1 MIHAFLAFFLLQA
14 DANELKDTIRTFTQ
28 AWALVEQNAATA
40 PDANSA
46 IYEGALPSLLR
57 TLDPHSVFFSPAQF
71 EQLKEMQ
78 KSTSKGFG
86 TIVSVLPG
94 RVIVLQALEGAPGA
108 RAGIAAG
115 DEIIAINNY
124 RLDMLTM
131 EQLIGLLGETR
142 RQQAQLWVRRAG
154 SARPLQFTLTP
165 EELASPSVDR
175 AFPLKPGIGFVR
187 ITSFEGETGKQVKAA
202 IEKLGGA
209 SLQGLVLD
217 LRNNPGGLLPSAMET
232 AALFLDPG
240 QLIVSVRGRARQLEE
255 TKVPNDTTPYRF
267 PVAVL
272 INEKT
277 ASASEIVAAALQD
290 HKRGVILGSASFG
303 KGLVQS
309 VYPLSEGTGMA
320 LTTAF
325 YFTPNGRSV
334 QRPLKDGQLSHYTNL
349 GTNAGLRPDREV
361 YPETMTRLRA
371 YLDSTGILTN
381 YATETL
387 AKGLKV
393 DAAFDVSNQ
402 LLDELQLFLSERNVR
417 PSLAEWSTDRE
428 WIRSRLLQ
436 EILNQ
441 ALGVEKGDEVELRR
455 DPAVL
460 QALTAVAQP

>member
-1 MIHAFLAFFLLQA
+1 MIHAFLAFFLFQA
-14 DANELKDTIRTFTQ
+14 NANDLKDTIRTFTQ

-40 PDANSA
+40 TDANSA

-94 RVIVLQALEGAPGA
+94 RVIVLQAMEGAPGA

-124 RLDMLTM
+124 RLDMLNM

-175 AFPLKPGIGFVR
+175 AFLLKPGFGFVR
-187 ITSFEGETGKQVKAA
+187 ITSFEGETGKQVKTA
-202 IEKLGGA
+202 IEKLGGT

-232 AALFLDPG
+232 AALFLNPG
-240 QLIVSVRGRARQLEE
+240 QMIVSVRGRARQLEE
-255 TKVPNDTTPYRF
+255 TRVPNDTSPYRF

-290 HKRGVILGSASFG
+290 HKRGVILGAASFG

-349 GTNAGLRPDREV
+349 GTDAGLRPDREV

-381 YATETL
+381 YATERL
-387 AKGLKV
+387 AKSLKV
-393 DAAFDVSNQ
+393 DATFDISNQ

-417 PSLAEWSTDRE
+417 PSLAEWSADRE

-460 QALTAVAQP
+460 QALTAVTQP

>member
-1 MIHAFLAFFLLQA
+1 MLFQPS
-14 DANELKDTIRTFTQ
+14 ANDLKDTIRTFTQ
-28 AWALVEQNAATA
+28 AWALVEGNAATP

-94 RVIVLQALEGAPGA
+94 RVIVLQALDGAPGA

-124 RLDMLTM
+124 RLDMLNM
-131 EQLIGLLGETR
+131 EQLIALLGETR

-175 AFPLKPGIGFVR
+175 AFLLKPNVGFVR

-240 QLIVSVRGRARQLEE
+240 QIIVSVRGRARQLEE
-255 TKVPNDTTPYRF
+255 TRVPKDNTPYRF
-267 PVAVL
+267 PVAAL

-290 HKRGVILGSASFG
+290 HKRGTILGTASFG

-334 QRPLKDGQLSHYTNL
+334 QRPLQDGQLSHYTHL
-349 GTNAGLRPDREV
+349 GTDAGLRPDFEV
-361 YPETMTRLRA
+361 RPEPMTRLRA

-381 YATETL
+381 YATEAL
-387 AKGLKV
+387 SKGLKV

-402 LLDELQLFLSERNVR
+402 LLDDLQLFLSERNVR
-417 PSLAEWSTDRE
+417 PALAEWSADRE

-460 QALTAVAQP
+460 RALTALVP

>member
-1 MIHAFLAFFLLQA
+1 MIHALLALFLFQA
-14 DANELKDTIRTFTQ
+14 NANDLKDTIRTFTQ
-28 AWALVEQNAATA
+28 AWSLVEQNAATA

-94 RVIVLQALEGAPGA
+94 RVIVLQALDGAPGA

-124 RLDMLTM
+124 RLDMLNM
-131 EQLIGLLGETR
+131 EQLIALLGETR

-175 AFPLKPGIGFVR
+175 AFVVKPGLGFVR

-202 IEKLGGA
+202 IERLGGTR
-209 SLQGLVLD
+209 LQGLVLD

-232 AALFLDPG
+232 AALFLEPG
-240 QLIVSVRGRARQLEE
+240 QMIVSVRGRARQLEE
-255 TKVPNDTTPYRF
+255 TTVPKETTPYRF

-290 HKRGVILGSASFG
+290 HKRGVILGTASFG

-325 YFTPNGRSV
+325 YFTPSGRSV

-349 GTNAGLRPDREV
+349 GSDAGLRPDEQV
-361 YPETMTRLRA
+361 YAEQMTRLRA

-381 YATETL
+381 YATEIL
-387 AKGLKV
+387 SKGLKV
-393 DAAFDVSNQ
+393 DTAFDVTSQ
-402 LLDELQLFLSERNVR
+402 HLDDLQLFLSERNVR
-417 PSLAEWSTDRE
+417 PSLAEWSADRE

-460 QALTAVAQP
+460 RAVSALTRP